1 MLRNGLSII
10 IPTYNREKQLY
21 NQLKLIF
28 ESNINL
34 IEEIVIIDNHSDYD
48 ILNLVASFNS
58 NKIRLV
64 RQPFNVK
71 VHNNIAFCFYYVK
84 TEWFWLLSDDD
95 EILDNAIE
103 NIKEEIEEIPS
114 DVCMIKFARTNSSQ
128 KNYIAN
134 NLESF
139 IDYYINEKIIRRGDL
154 VFMSTNV
161 YNTIKLKDYLGFAF
175 EYAYTY
181 VPQIVPIIK
190 GLDEKQVSIKF
201 SDTCI
206 VKYLPPRE
214 GNYSFATVGKGLSTF
229 SHIPLNLSKVY
240 WSKFL
245 NIMMS
250 IKYTTMIAW
259 SLKFESAKELRII
272 YNNIYR
278 YYIPLKDKMIV
289 KIFIYMMSN
298 QITKRI
304 LIYIYKRIKTKCKS
318 II

>member
-114 DVCMIKFARTNSSQ
+114 DVGMIKFARTNSSQ

-190 GLDEKQVSIKF
+190 GLDDKKVSIKF
-201 SDTCI
+201 SDVCI

-214 GNYSFATVGKGLSTF
+214 GNYSFATVGKGISTF
-229 SHIPLNLSKVY
+229 SHIPLNLSKSY
-240 WSKFL
+240 RLKFL
-245 NIMMS
+245 NIIMS
-250 IKYTTMIAW
+250 INYRSMINF
-259 SLKFESAKELRII
+259 SLKFENTKDFRII

-278 YYIPLKDKMIV
+278 YYLPIYIRFFVEIFILAMNYKMIRAV
-289 KIFIYMMSN
+289 LFTLYK
-298 QITKRI
+298 
-304 LIYIYKRIKTKCKS
+304 LYKRIK
-318 II
+318 